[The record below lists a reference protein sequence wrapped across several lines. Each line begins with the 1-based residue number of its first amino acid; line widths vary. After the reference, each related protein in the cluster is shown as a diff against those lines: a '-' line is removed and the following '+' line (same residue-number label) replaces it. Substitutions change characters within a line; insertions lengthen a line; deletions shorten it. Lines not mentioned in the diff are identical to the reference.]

1 MKKLLL
7 VLGLLFFGCNLVDEL
22 AITELE
28 VNELARTSRSQVSVV
43 GEVFTATW

>member
-7 VLGLLFFGCNLVDEL
+7 ALGLFIGCDIVDES
-22 AITELE
+22 AITRSE
-28 VNELARTSRSQVSVV
+28 VVELARTSRSQVSVV

>member
-7 VLGLLFFGCNLVDEL
+7 VLWLFFVCNLVDEL

>member
-7 VLGLLFFGCNLVDEL
+7 ALGLFIGCNIIDES
-22 AITELE
+22 AITKSE
-28 VNELARTSRSQVSVV
+28 VDELARTSRSQISVV

>member
-7 VLGLLFFGCNLVDEL
+7 ALGLFIGCNIVDESTITKSEVDEL
-22 AITELE
+22 A
-28 VNELARTSRSQVSVV
+28 RTRSQVSVV